1 MCIIKC
7 WHCPSYMY
15 VYVYITRVHAA
26 VKYLLLFYLS
36 VYSFSVVYNFLLLFY
51 VWVWFLYYYVGIVS
65 EKPLVPC
72 SGHGFDVTITSCHDT
87 SCIATETKTSD
98 IFVFPV

>member
-1 MCIIKC
+1 MLALSQLHVCICIHHSC
-7 WHCPSYMY
+7 TCSSQ
-15 VYVYITRVHAA
+15 VFVA
-26 VKYLLLFYLS
+26 VLS
-36 VYSFSVVYNFLLLFY
+36 VCLLVYNFLLLFY

-98 IFVFPV
+98 FFVFPV